1 MENTDLK
8 TPQYG
13 EVLAPTEDRIPDP
26 ACGSGGMFVQTAH
39 YIEKHKAQGKQ
50 MNLRA
55 YGVEKTGILY
65 IMGDVLRILVRF
77 KITGH
82 GIVYTVKITPF
93 ADNIMRK

>member
-1 MENTDLK
+1 
-8 TPQYG
+8 
-13 EVLAPTEDRIPDP
+13 
-26 ACGSGGMFVQTAH
+26 MFVQTAH

-82 GIVYTVKITPF
+82 GIVYAVKITPF
-93 ADNIMRK
+93 ADDIMRK